1 MYVYLPRVDALLF
14 APSVEMSDAFL
25 ATAESLEELEAMER
39 KLEEQRRSNIVWT
52 H

>member
-14 APSVEMSDAFL
+14 APSVEISEAYL
-25 ATAESLEELEAMER
+25 AAAASLEELEARQR
-39 KLEEQRRSNIVWT
+39 KLEQQRRSNIVRT